1 MATLFFSYSH
11 RDEDLRDELETHLAV
26 LKRSG
31 IIDTWHDRR
40 IVAGSELGASI
51 DLALDEADVVL
62 LLVSSYFLASDYC
75 YEKEMQRAMER
86 HEAGDAVVI
95 PVILHPCDWQS
106 TIFSKLMATPTDG
119 KPVSKHT
126 NLHDAFLDI
135 TNAIK
140 TAVSRLNKM
149 KDIDSQSSQSKRLST
164 NSAIETKRII
174 RSSNLRVKQEFTDQ
188 DKHEFIDQTF
198 EYIANYFEGSLQEL
212 CNRNPQLSHRF
223 KRLDAEHFSAVVYN
237 DGASISEC
245 KIWIGGN
252 SYMGD
257 ILYSADIKASD
268 NSCNDNMS
276 VSSDDHILYF
286 ESMGMSH
293 WGRQNQDRK
302 LTQEG
307 AAEYFWQSIMDKL
320 Q

>member
-106 TIFSKLMATPTDG
+106 TIFSKLMATPIDG

-140 TAVSRLNKM
+140 TAVSRLNKT
-149 KDIDSQSSQSKRLST
+149 KDINSQSSQSKRLST
-164 NSAIETKRII
+164 NSAIETNRII

-252 SYMGD
+252 NYMGD

>member
-11 RDEDLRDELETHLAV
+11 RDEDLRDELEIHLSM
-26 LKRSG
+26 LKRSRV
-31 IIDTWHDRR
+31 IETWHDRR
-40 IVAGSELGASI
+40 IAAGSELDASI
-51 DLALDEADVVL
+51 DFALNSADVIL
-62 LLVSSYFLASDYC
+62 LLVSSYFLASEYC

-86 HEAGDAVVI
+86 HETGDAVVI
-95 PVILHPCDWQS
+95 PVILHPCDWKNAV
-106 TIFSKLMATPTDG
+106 FGKLMATPTDG

-140 TAVSRLNKM
+140 AAVSQLNKSTT
-149 KDIDSQSSQSKRLST
+149 IDSQSSNRIST
-164 NSAIETKRII
+164 NPFIETKRTI

-198 EYIANYFEGSLQEL
+198 EYVANYFEGSLKEL
-212 CNRNPQLSHRF
+212 CKRNPQLSHRF
-223 KRLDAEHFSAVVYN
+223 KRLDAEHFTAVVYN

-257 ILYSADIKASD
+257 IMYVADIKASD
-268 NSCNDNMS
+268 NTFNDSMS
-276 VSSDDHILYF
+276 VSSDDHVLYF
-286 ESMGMSH
+286 ESSGMGH
-293 WGRQNQDRK
+293 WGRQEQERK

-307 AAEYFWQSIMDKL
+307 VAEYFWQRIMDKL